1 MCSYQHF
8 SFIFIVHTSVE
19 WNSLNNNSIK
29 YCMACVSV
37 GTQNNSAENMIRFNT
52 IWQDKLSVAC
62 WTFLFVVYFVAV
74 FPAGQ
79 KKGHNLI
86 TPPTSNICT
95 YFQSRANVSMCGHT
109 VCWFCLTMLVHVHW
123 LRQRFNHWCC
133 CLFFGS
139 RAVRFLASLFHF
151 ISTINLHE
159 NERFCDSISDTV

>member
-62 WTFLFVVYFVAV
+62 WTIFV
-74 FPAGQ
+74 
-79 KKGHNLI
+79 
-86 TPPTSNICT
+86 
-95 YFQSRANVSMCGHT
+95 
-109 VCWFCLTMLVHVHW
+109 
-123 LRQRFNHWCC
+123 C
-133 CLFFGS
+133 CLFRCCFS
-139 RAVRFLASLFHF
+139 RWPKKRAIIWLHLQRQIYVHIFSREQMFLCVATQSADSVWRCSFMFTGCDNALIIDAVVCFSGRAQSCFWPRSFT
-151 ISTINLHE
+151 S
-159 NERFCDSISDTV
+159 